1 MDGGCTGANGTNP
14 IATLRSRN
22 ASFATLHS
30 TQKEYSTTPLRSGLV
45 PLAPVGL
52 YNGLDSARPKRKVLA
67 EFGQCISVLRSSD
80 PILANFP
87 IGERVPK
94 GTEPLQGLKA

>member
-30 TQKEYSTTPLRSGLV
+30 AQKEYSTTPLRSGLV

-52 YNGLDSARPKRKVLA
+52 QNGLESARPKRKF
-67 EFGQCISVLRSSD
+67 FG
-80 PILANFP
+80 
-87 IGERVPK
+87 
-94 GTEPLQGLKA
+94 

>member
-30 TQKEYSTTPLRSGLV
+30 AQKEFSTYSVTLWIGSISTRGSCFGLV
-45 PLAPVGL
+45 P
-52 YNGLDSARPKRKVLA
+52 ARMGP
-67 EFGQCISVLRSSD
+67 EGY
-80 PILANFP
+80 
-87 IGERVPK
+87 
-94 GTEPLQGLKA
+94 

>member
-30 TQKEYSTTPLRSGLV
+30 AQKEYSTTPLRSGLV

-52 YNGLDSARPKRKVLA
+52 YIMDWTAPGPS
-67 EFGQCISVLRSSD
+67 G
-80 PILANFP
+80 NFF
-87 IGERVPK
+87 RLSLVNVPRF
-94 GTEPLQGLKA
+94 